1 MLGAAARFW
10 NLNWDGG
17 AFTFNPDEATLNTF
31 AIRLGPD
38 LNPHFFYYG
47 SVPIYLYRATAE
59 VLSTLTGIDWLSTE
73 RFALVGRAYS
83 ALASAA
89 TLLVV
94 FLVGRR
100 LWGRHAGLLAAG
112 FLAASA
118 LAIQQAHFGTVDS
131 ALTLAGALLLLSAL
145 NIAETGRTRHYLIS
159 GLILGLALAVK
170 LSAASFIIL
179 PLVAHLSRSRPRVDT
194 NRRLFSELVPP
205 ALLLVVAAVGC
216 LLAAPYYL
224 LDWPELW
231 DAIMVQSNEFSGGYK
246 LSYTWQFI
254 GRTPYIFEWG
264 NLLLWGLGLPLGLAA
279 LGGTAWALRRAVLRR
294 TASLLLLTAWPNLYL
309 LYVGTWEVRFVRYM
323 LPLLPFYCLCAAGAL
338 LALRDRLQRAGPA
351 GAWMGRIVII
361 AVVIGA
367 VGCGLAI
374 LSIYTRPDTRNAATN
389 WLYASVPRRSRLLME
404 ASYQHLPITA
414 PEHSADWFRHRLL
427 HVVAPT
433 RTKRAIGSQ
442 PISPGANGS
451 RYRIGVGPASCPAC
465 PTTCSRAATTPYC
478 SVDASATLKRL
489 SSPIHPGSAPSP
501 GRTMLPRRPS
511 RSSTTPLFIFSAT
524 LRGCRRRGCLR
535 C

>member
-264 NLLLWGLGLPLGLAA
+264 NLLLWGLGLPLGTAA
-279 LGGTAWALRRAVLRR
+279 LGGWAWALWEATRRR
-294 TASLLLLTAWPNLYL
+294 TALLLLLAAWPTLYL
-309 LYVGTWEVRFVRYM
+309 LYIGTWEVRFVRHT
-323 LPLLPFYCLCAAGAL
+323 LPLVPFCCLFAAGGAVALCRRLGQTGRAGRLLGRATVVAIGGGGAAWGLAVLAIYSTADTRLAASTWMRANLPPGTRLVIEDKNTLLPVPKGGPYRYVVTPTLAPDTPTKLGTLAADLAAGEFLVVPDRRWSAVMPRLPDYPLTGRYYRLLHAGGLGYAPAATFADPPRLGPFAWNDDSAEETFQVFDHPTVQIFRNTGHFSEAELRAL
-338 LALRDRLQRAGPA
+338 LAGP
-351 GAWMGRIVII
+351 
-361 AVVIGA
+361 
-367 VGCGLAI
+367 
-374 LSIYTRPDTRNAATN
+374 
-389 WLYASVPRRSRLLME
+389 
-404 ASYQHLPITA
+404 
-414 PEHSADWFRHRLL
+414 
-427 HVVAPT
+427 
-433 RTKRAIGSQ
+433 
-442 PISPGANGS
+442 
-451 RYRIGVGPASCPAC
+451 
-465 PTTCSRAATTPYC
+465 
-478 SVDASATLKRL
+478 
-489 SSPIHPGSAPSP
+489 
-501 GRTMLPRRPS
+501 
-511 RSSTTPLFIFSAT
+511 
-524 LRGCRRRGCLR
+524 
-535 C
+535 